1 MQMPRKTGSSWKLE
15 ETWKRRWKRSARKMK
30 READCWGSVWNNM
43 KKRVALRSHS
53 QRKDTIQLGSPS
65 TEKAGRYLLYF
76 YNNTCTYFQLFLF
89 SSADDAKDQR
99 LLQGHL
105 QDNGVGAG
113 RLLLH
118 VQEQG
123 SRQRCDGGIAQVQCR
138 RHHRD
143 DETKARAQRSQ

>member
-1 MQMPRKTGSSWKLE
+1 MTTS
-15 ETWKRRWKRSARKMK
+15 
-30 READCWGSVWNNM
+30 
-43 KKRVALRSHS
+43 
-53 QRKDTIQLGSPS
+53 
-65 TEKAGRYLLYF
+65 
-76 YNNTCTYFQLFLF
+76 TCTYFQLFLF
-89 SSADDAKDQR
+89 SSAADAKDQR

-105 QDNGVGAG
+105 RDHGVGAG

-123 SRQRCDGGIAQVQCR
+123 SRQRCDGGIAQVQRR